1 MKLTC
6 QIQTFNKI
14 KHILGSVFF
23 VWWHVATWKMRKK
36 GCDSL
41 KGFYGGGEWPKV
53 TIFQGYIFFEIIKFR
68 C

>member
-41 KGFYGGGEWPKV
+41 KGFYGGGGGGMAQSNH
-53 TIFQGYIFFEIIKFR
+53 ISRIYIF
-68 C
+68 